1 MGEEMYPV
9 CEHRNVREA
18 FDRFFGADSGA
29 WIESS
34 PPGIATAA
42 TSMIRSAVRPIR
54 AIFEMTRTAT
64 S

>member
-1 MGEEMYPV
+1 MGGEMYPV

-18 FDRFFGADSGA
+18 FDRFFGPDSGA

-34 PPGIATAA
+34 SPGIATAT
-42 TSMIRSAVRPIR
+42 TSVIRFAFRPVR
-54 AIFEMTRTAT
+54 AFFEMTTT